1 MSDVA
6 IFGVGNMG
14 FTIAHAMKSQGHSL
28 TLVDTSMDVLDR
40 VDIPAEKILVTN
52 LASEASS
59 IIQGRDIVISSLPYH
74 ATESLAK
81 ACIDMSVPYCDLG
94 GRIDVSAN
102 INRFAE
108 EKGFPFVFTDL
119 GLAPGLVNIL
129 AEWGYDS
136 LGGADNIKM
145 MVGGLPDRAV
155 KNPLK
160 YMLTWSVDGLINE
173 YRDACKVLNRG
184 NIELVPGMEGLESI
198 RLDKLIGDF
207 EAFYTSGGASHTI
220 QTMKDRGVQNCSYKT
235 LRYKGH
241 RDIVRFLIR
250 ECDLPEECLKKIF
263 INGCS
268 VINSNDSFRFSKRI
282 KDIVIVKCQV
292 KSGNTTW
299 DKEVLIDSN
308 DRFSAM
314 QRATGFSIAAV
325 ADLIVSGDVE
335 PSGNHLKYA
344 DIPFEKFANRLTY
357 LGIDV

>member
-14 FTIAHAMKSQGHSL
+14 STIAHAMKSLGHNL
-28 TLVDTSMDVLDR
+28 TLADTSMDVLDKL
-40 VDIPAEKILVTN
+40 DIQAEKTSVVN
-52 LASEASS
+52 LASEARS
-59 IIQGRDIVISSLPYH
+59 IVQGRDIVISSLPYH
-74 ATESLAK
+74 ATENLAK

-94 GRIDVSAN
+94 GRVDVSAN

-108 EKGFPFVFTDL
+108 EKEFPFVFTDL

-136 LGGADNIKM
+136 LGGADDIRM

-155 KNPLK
+155 NNPLK
-160 YMLTWSVDGLINE
+160 YMVTWSIDGLINE
-173 YRDACKVLNRG
+173 YRDACEVLNNG
-184 NIELVPGMEGLESI
+184 NIELVPGMEGLESVKI
-198 RLDKLIGDF
+198 DKLVGDF

-220 QTMKDRGVQNCSYKT
+220 ETMKDRGVNNCSYKT
-235 LRYKGH
+235 IRYSGH

-250 ECDLPEECLKKIF
+250 ECGLPEESIKKIF

-268 VINSNDSFRFSKRI
+268 TLNANNSFKFSKRI

-292 KSGNTTW
+292 KKGNTTW
-299 DKEVLIDSN
+299 DKEVVINCN
-308 DRFSAM
+308 DGFSAM
-314 QRATGFSIAAV
+314 QRATAFSIAAV
-325 ADLIVSGDVE
+325 ADLIVNGDVK

-344 DIPFEKFANRLTY
+344 DIPFEKFAKGLTC
-357 LGIDV
+357 LGINV